1 MDVYEAV
8 DCTSAETQPDIYYQ
22 CIGAELQL
30 HYKYGVK
37 HMARFRQILH
47 NPDGNPE
54 NNGKYRE
61 WADHTENKI
70 EFWGG

>member
-1 MDVYEAV
+1 
-8 DCTSAETQPDIYYQ
+8 
-22 CIGAELQL
+22 
-30 HYKYGVK
+30 
-37 HMARFRQILH
+37 MARFRQILH